1 MEAMNMN
8 NESRRAVLK
17 SDGAYELKIKGA
29 SVYLHN
35 KKVQNAISGSSVEN
49 GSRLEVQHQT
59 ARFLRLARFLFLV
72 VAATAISVGVAN
84 LQPETVQQWED
95 YVKAADTR
103 HADRLAKGTFLSSDE
118 IAGRTSKLRIGGVV
132 VTPASQHVPLE
143 VHSGLIHDWT
153 GAAFIPNAKLDDV
166 LPVLRDYDR
175 YKDYYRPNV
184 VCSKRI
190 ATSESRDQFSMVL
203 MNKSVVGRTALDTDY
218 RAAYTRIDDRRWYSV
233 ADATR
238 IQEIAE
244 YDTPSQHIL
253 PENHGTGLIWR
264 LHSITRFEERD
275 GGVYIE
281 VEAIALSRDIPA
293 ALRWVV
299 EPVVR
304 RVSRSAVAT
313 SLLQTEAAVRSRS
326 SAETAGINGRLPD
339 PGMRHLSGTATST
352 SSLARPL
359 R

>member
-1 MEAMNMN
+1 MNIN
-8 NESRRAVLK
+8 NESRRPGLK
-17 SDGAYELKIKGA
+17 CDGAEGRRTT
-29 SVYLHN
+29 SF
-35 KKVQNAISGSSVEN
+35 Q
-49 GSRLEVQHQT
+49 
-59 ARFLRLARFLFLV
+59 RLARFSFLV
-72 VAATAISVGVAN
+72 ASVTAISAAGAD
-84 LQPETVQQWED
+84 LKSETIQQWED

-103 HADRLAKGTFLSSDE
+103 RADRPAQGAFLSSDE
-118 IAGRTSKLRIGGVV
+118 VAGQTAKLRNGAVV
-132 VTPASQHVPLE
+132 VTPASQPVPLK
-143 VHSGLIHDWT
+143 VQSGLIHDWT
-153 GAAFIPNAKLDDV
+153 GAAFIPNAKFDDV

-184 VCSKRI
+184 VCAKRI
-190 ATSESRDQFSMVL
+190 ATSESKDQFSMVL
-203 MNKSVVGRTALDTDY
+203 MNKSAIARTALDADY
-218 RAAYTRIDDRRWYSV
+218 QTVYTQIDDHRWFSV
-233 ADATR
+233 TDATR

-244 YDTPSQHIL
+244 YDTPSQHVL

-299 EPVVR
+299 EPIVR
-304 RVSRSAVAT
+304 RVSRSSLAT
-313 SLLQTEAAVRSRS
+313 SLQQTEAAVRSHS
-326 SAETAGINGRLPD
+326 TAETAGINGRLPD
-339 PGMRHLSGTATST
+339 LGMRRLSGTATST